1 MFEIEKVSRPNLY
14 KEFFPYTELP
24 QIEFEEKQVPMNLP
38 EEIWIT
44 DTTFRDGQQAREPY
58 TVEQMVNLFELMQ
71 RLGGDGGAIRFTEFF
86 LYTKRDREAVK
97 RCLDLGYEFP
107 KVTAWIRAN
116 REDLELVKKVDV
128 EEVGILSS
136 LSDYHI
142 FYKFGW
148 DREKTV
154 RNHLSIAEACLE
166 KELVPRCHVEDAT
179 RADFRGV
186 VIPFVQRLMRLSE
199 EYGLPTKVRL
209 CDTLGLGLP
218 YPNSKLPR
226 SIPKM
231 MHAVISEGGLP
242 SEWLEFHGHND
253 FHQAVGISA
262 SAWLYGCCGNNGTLL
277 GIGER
282 AGNTPIEGLLF
293 QLLQLKR
300 EVTVD
305 TRVLMEIAEY
315 YRGIGYPIPE
325 FHPLVGGN
333 FNVTR
338 AGVHADGMIK
348 NPEIY
353 TSYDLGEILGRPP
366 RSVVGQYS
374 GTSGIAWKVNELLGL
389 EKDNWLSK
397 NHPAILLILE
407 AVGNQYDGGRVTAFS
422 DREIMEM
429 IKTFLPGH
437 GETDHPPQDP
447 DLAVEKIER
456 VESK

>member
-1 MFEIEKVSRPNLY
+1 MFDLEKVISPNLY
-14 KEFFPYTELP
+14 KEVFPYDGLP
-24 QIEFEEKQVPMNLP
+24 RMEFEEKLVPMNLP
-38 EEIWIT
+38 EEIWVT

-58 TVEQMVNLFELMQ
+58 TVEQMINLFDLMH
-71 RLGGDGGAIRFTEFF
+71 RLGGEEGVIKFTEFF

-97 RCLDLGYEFP
+97 RCLDRGYEFP
-107 KVTAWIRAN
+107 KVTAWIRATKG
-116 REDLELVKKVDV
+116 DLELVKEINV

-154 RNHLSIAEACLE
+154 NNHLSIAEACLK
-166 KELVPRCHVEDAT
+166 KEIIPRCHVEDAT
-179 RADFRGV
+179 RADFQGV
-186 VIPFVQRLMRLSE
+186 VIPFVQRLMLLSE

-218 YPNSKLPR
+218 YPNAKLPR

-231 MHAVISEGGLP
+231 IHAVTSEGDLP

-253 FHQAVGISA
+253 FHQAVGIST

-282 AGNTPIEGLLF
+282 AGNTPVEGLLF

-300 EVTVD
+300 DTTVD
-305 TRVLMEIAEY
+305 TMVLKEIAEY
-315 YRGIGYPIPE
+315 YRDIGYLIPE
-325 FHPLVGGN
+325 FQPLVGGN

-338 AGVHADGMIK
+338 AGVHSDGMIK

-353 TSYDLGEILGRPP
+353 TSYNMGEILGLPP
-366 RSVVGQYS
+366 KSVVGRYS
-374 GTSGIAWKVNELLGL
+374 GASGIAWKV
-389 EKDNWLSK
+389 
-397 NHPAILLILE
+397 
-407 AVGNQYDGGRVTAFS
+407 
-422 DREIMEM
+422 
-429 IKTFLPGH
+429 
-437 GETDHPPQDP
+437 
-447 DLAVEKIER
+447 
-456 VESK
+456 